1 MAEQLWATVGKLWQS
16 GVNVRFAGVYG
27 QEQRRRVHL
36 PVYPFERQRYWFD
49 QMTGNSASSLTSS
62 CSSDFT
68 QPDPQS
74 SVTAVQTNPAPE
86 GSMQQRAPAALASS
100 YLPVEATD
108 LELEDESL
116 QRLIQQQLTIMEQ
129 QLNCWLDR

>member
-1 MAEQLWATVGKLWQS
+1 
-16 GVNVRFAGVYG
+16 
-27 QEQRRRVHL
+27 
-36 PVYPFERQRYWFD
+36 
-49 QMTGNSASSLTSS
+49 MTGNSVSSLTSS

-74 SVTAVQTNPAPE
+74 SVTAVQTNLAPE
-86 GSMQQRAPAALASS
+86 GSMLQRAPAALASS

>member
-1 MAEQLWATVGKLWQS
+1 ML
-16 GVNVRFAGVYG
+16 
-27 QEQRRRVHL
+27 
-36 PVYPFERQRYWFD
+36 
-49 QMTGNSASSLTSS
+49 
-62 CSSDFT
+62 
-68 QPDPQS
+68 
-74 SVTAVQTNPAPE
+74 
-86 GSMQQRAPAALASS
+86 QRAPAALASS